1 MSPAAGLGWLGIV
14 RLGLVQTSLGAIVV
28 LTTSTMNRI
37 LVIEQALPAMIPG
50 FLVALHYV
58 VQLSR
63 PRLGHA
69 SDEYGR
75 RTPWIIAGMAIL
87 AVGGVLAAVATAWAG
102 DRPGAG
108 LVCALIAFT
117 LIGIGVGTSGTSLLA
132 LLARS
137 VSADKRAAAGSLVWI
152 MMIVGFVITAG
163 VVGAVL
169 DPYSGERLILIT
181 AAVAGIAFTVTVLA
195 VAGIEPR
202 ASAPSAGHLVQ
213 RGPALPFQDALR
225 EVWRDGRARTF
236 TVFVFV
242 SMLAYSTQDL
252 ILEPF
257 AGAVFAMTP
266 GESTQLAGVQNA
278 GVLGGML
285 LVALTGS
292 LAHRFRPGAAAGLLR
307 MWVVG
312 GCAASAAAL
321 LGLTAAGL
329 AGPPWPLAA
338 SVCLLGLAN
347 GAFAAAAIAMM
358 MALAGTGSPGR
369 EGVRMGVWGAAQ
381 AMAFALGGLL
391 GTALIDLLRA
401 LLPEAAPAYATVFAI
416 EAAIFLAAARLARRI
431 PEPGETGDAA
441 APAPLDP
448 GPATLPGTG
457 THSRWRLTT

>member
-1 MSPAAGLGWLGIV
+1 MSTATGLGWLGIV

-69 SDEYGR
+69 SDETGR
-75 RTPWIIAGMAIL
+75 RTPWIIGGMAIL
-87 AVGGVLAAVATAWAG
+87 AAGGVLAAAATAWAG
-102 DRPGAG
+102 VRPGAG
-108 LVCALIAFT
+108 FACALVAFT

-137 VSADKRAAAGSLVWI
+137 VSAEKRAAAGSVVWI

-163 VVGAVL
+163 AVGAVL
-169 DPYSGERLILIT
+169 DPYSGERLVLIT

-202 ASAPSAGHLVQ
+202 AAAPGRRAPA
-213 RGPALPFQDALR
+213 RGPGLPFRDALR
-225 EVWRDGRARTF
+225 EVWRDSRARSF
-236 TVFVFV
+236 TAFVFV

-266 GESTQLAGVQNA
+266 GESTQLTGVQNA

-292 LAHRFRPGAAAGLLR
+292 LAHRFRPAAAAGLLR
-307 MWVVG
+307 LWVMG

-381 AMAFALGGLL
+381 AMAFAIGGFL
-391 GTALIDLLRA
+391 GTALIDLLRTLLAEPA
-401 LLPEAAPAYATVFAI
+401 LAYAAVFAI
-416 EAAIFLAAARLARRI
+416 EAGIFLAAARLARRI
-431 PEPGETGDAA
+431 PEPGEPRLDTTPPPAA
-441 APAPLDP
+441 APPRAS
-448 GPATLPGTG
+448 
-457 THSRWRLTT
+457 THPRWRLTT